1 MYVMKKF
8 YLFSMALL
16 AIFTTTKAQFA
27 ISNGVCPGGSPI
39 AVWNIEY
46 VTSGGNRYCILV
58 IDNTWPDAEVIVRG
72 TNSFGADVVIP
83 STAPAPAGG
92 YKTGLDSSLSYQYDC
107 NAYSAQRI
115 EVTKFQI
122 GTCVSTNFAAP
133 APLPIKLTGFVGR
146 LETESSVRLDFTSA
160 LELNSF
166 QYIVERSADGKTFT
180 NVGTV
185 KAAGNS
191 GSEIKYNF
199 IDQLPG
205 AGAYFYR
212 LKMIDI
218 DGSSDY
224 SKVVYVNSK
233 KGAGIVTKLFPNPF
247 NSEVQLI
254 GATSADLN
262 TPGNIRVFN
271 MSGQQIGFRV
281 VGANSIAIDPSA
293 SKGMYFLKFRNS
305 TNTSEQTFKLVKQ

>member
-8 YLFSMALL
+8 YLFSMIFMASI
-16 AIFTTTKAQFA
+16 AIANAQ
-27 ISNGVCPGGSPI
+27 STGQCPGGNPI
-39 AVWNIEY
+39 FTKNVQY
-46 VTSGGNRYCILV
+46 VTPGGTTYCV
-58 IDNTWPDAEVIVRG
+58 VFIDNTWPNGQIELFG
-72 TNSFGADVVIP
+72 TQQPAGNQVSIP
-83 STAPAPAGG
+83 TSITPAPASISTDNDS
-92 YKTGLDSSLSYQYDC
+92 TGAFQYDC
-107 NAYSAQRI
+107 NMYTALKIA
-115 EVTKFQI
+115 VTSLGN
-122 GTCVSTNFAAP
+122 GTCITTLPPA
-133 APLPIKLTGFVGR
+133 APLPIKLTGFTGR
-146 LETESSVRLDFTSA
+146 LETESSARLDFTSA

-166 QYIVERSADGKTFT
+166 QYIVERSADGKTFV

-185 KAAGNS
+185 KAAGNAAH
-191 GSEIKYNF
+191 EIKYNF
-199 IDQLPG
+199 VDQLPG

-218 DGSSDY
+218 DGSSEY

-281 VGANSIAIDPSA
+281 VGANAIAIDASA
-293 SKGMYFLKFRNS
+293 PKGMYFLKFRNS

>member
-1 MYVMKKF
+1 MKKF
-8 YLFSMALL
+8 YLLIMALVCYV
-16 AIFTTTKAQFA
+16 ATSTAQ
-27 ISNGVCPGGSPI
+27 SVCPTAFPPTVIHLSIFNANNTEVCTVIVKNMWPN
-39 AVWNIEY
+39 A
-46 VTSGGNRYCILV
+46 LV
-58 IDNTWPDAEVIVRG
+58 ILQGP
-72 TNSFGADVVIP
+72 GAAIIP
-83 STAPAPAGG
+83 SASGTPVYTDGTGYATFVYDCSQSPQLVTTCVPAGCC
-92 YKTGLDSSLSYQYDC
+92 TGL
-107 NAYSAQRI
+107 
-115 EVTKFQI
+115 V
-122 GTCVSTNFAAP
+122 P
-133 APLPIKLTGFVGR
+133 AKTILPVKLTAFTGR

-160 LELNSF
+160 LELNSY

-191 GSEIKYNF
+191 GYEVKYNF
-199 IDQLPG
+199 IDQVPG

-218 DGSSDY
+218 DGSSEY

-281 VGANSIAIDPSA
+281 VGANAIAIDPSA
-293 SKGMYFLKFRNS
+293 AKGMYFLKFRNS
-305 TNTSEQTFKLVKQ
+305 TNTSEQIFKLVKQ

>member
-16 AIFTTTKAQFA
+16 AILSTTKAQFA
-27 ISNGVCPGGSPI
+27 ISTGVCPNGNPI
-39 AVWNIEY
+39 KVWNIEY
-46 VTSGGNRYCILV
+46 VTSGGTRYCVLV

-72 TNSFGADVVIP
+72 TNSSGVDVIIP
-83 STAPAPAGG
+83 STATPPAGG
-92 YKTGLDSSLSYQYDC
+92 WKTDLDSSLVFQYDC

-122 GTCVSTNFAAP
+122 GTCVSSNFAAP

-160 LELNSF
+160 LELNSY

-180 NVGTV
+180 NVGSV

-218 DGSSDY
+218 DGSSEY

-254 GATSADLN
+254 GATSSDLN
-262 TPGNIRVFN
+262 TQGAIKVFN
-271 MSGQQIGFRV
+271 MSGQQIGFRI
-281 VGANSIAIDPSA
+281 VGANAIAIDPNA
-293 SKGMYFLKFRNS
+293 PKGLYLLKFKTESSN
-305 TNTSEQTFKLVKQ
+305 QTFKLIKQ

>member
-1 MYVMKKF
+1 MKKF
-8 YLFSMALL
+8 YLLLMALVGYVS
-16 AIFTTTKAQFA
+16 TTFAQAA
-27 ISNGVCPGGSPI
+27 ISTGVCPGGDPI
-39 AVWNIEY
+39 RVWNIEY
-46 VTSGGNRYCILV
+46 VTTNGTRYCVLI
-58 IDNTWPDAEVIVRG
+58 IDNTWPLAEVIIRG
-72 TNSFGADVVIP
+72 KNTTTGADVIIP
-83 STAPAPAGG
+83 STAPAPSDGW
-92 YKTGLDSSLSYQYDC
+92 KTGADSSLVYQYDC
-107 NAYSAQRI
+107 NVYLAQRI
-115 EVTKFQI
+115 EVTKYQV
-122 GTCVSTNFAAP
+122 GTCITTNFGTP
-133 APLPIKLTGFVGR
+133 APLPIKLTGFAGR

-160 LELNSF
+160 LELNSY

-185 KAAGNS
+185 VAAGNS

-218 DGSSDY
+218 DGSSEY

-247 NSEVQLI
+247 TSEVQLI

-262 TPGNIRVFN
+262 TPGTIKVFN
-271 MSGQQIGFRV
+271 MSGQMINFRV
-281 VGANSIAIDPSA
+281 VGANAISIDPNA
-293 SKGMYFLKFRNS
+293 SKGLYIIKFNNGSSQQTLKLMKN
-305 TNTSEQTFKLVKQ
+305 